1 MSLLATDGSRIAK
14 ALAALLL
21 LEMWAL
27 PVRAQENPEE
37 PSPARLRTHQLE
49 VPVDT
54 AVVTEHEVTIRG
66 EQVPYEAE
74 AGMQPVYDEEGMPRA
89 TLFYTYYR
97 RTDAEDAGRRPL
109 LISFNG
115 GPGSGSLWMH
125 LGYTSPKHLL
135 ISDEGYPVQPY
146 GVEPNHQSVLDVAD
160 IVYVNPVN
168 TGFSRAL
175 GEADP
180 EQFYG
185 VNEDVSYLADWI
197 SRFVSQKG
205 RWTSPKF
212 LIGESY
218 GTTRVAG
225 LAGAMQ
231 SRHWMFFN
239 GVILVSPTGL
249 GLEPPG
255 PSARSEILK
264 LPYYAATAWYHD
276 QLPPGLQQ
284 QDLDALLSKVERF
297 TMEEYLP
304 ALSYG
309 GSLGDDRKQRIAE
322 QVARYA
328 GVSEEFVLSHNL
340 AVPAEAYWKE
350 LLRDE
355 GNYTIG
361 RLDSRYKGVDRT
373 TAGGEPDYPAE
384 LAAWNHAFAPAINH
398 YVRGELG
405 FETNLEYYLFGPT
418 SPWDRE
424 DNDTGE
430 ALRDAMAANPYLD
443 VMVQSGLYDGA
454 TDYFSAKYTMW
465 NLTPSGRFSDRF
477 RFETYRSGHMM
488 YLRTEDLRAANQDLR
503 AFIRTAIPAPGEPA
517 RYDRRARP
525 SRSSEE

>member
-1 MSLLATDGSRIAK
+1 MVPLACNGLRIARK
-14 ALAALLL
+14 VLVALLL
-21 LEMWAL
+21 IGMGTFSAH
-27 PVRAQENPEE
+27 AQENQEE
-37 PSPARLRTHQLE
+37 NVPARLRAHQLE

-66 EQVPYEAE
+66 EPVPYEAE
-74 AGMQPVYDEEGMPRA
+74 AGMQPVYNDEGTPRA

-97 RTDAEDAGRRPL
+97 RTDVEDDGRRPL
-109 LISFNG
+109 VISFNG

-146 GVEPNHQSVLDVAD
+146 GVEPNNQSILDVAD

-175 GEADP
+175 GNADP

-185 VNEDVSYLADWI
+185 VNEDVAYLADWI
-197 SRFVSQKG
+197 SRFVSQHD

-231 SRHWMFFN
+231 SQHWMFFN
-239 GVILVSPTGL
+239 GVVLVSPTGL
-249 GLEPPG
+249 GMEPPG

-276 QLPPGLQQ
+276 QLPPALQQ
-284 QDLDALLSKVERF
+284 QDLDQLLSEVERF

-309 GSLGDDRKQRIAE
+309 SSLGEARRQRIAE

-328 GVSEEFVLSHNL
+328 GVSEEFVRGHNL

-355 GNYTIG
+355 GGYTIG
-361 RLDSRYKGVDRT
+361 RLDSRYKGIDRT
-373 TAGGEPDYPAE
+373 TAGDEPDYPAE
-384 LAAWNHAFAPAINH
+384 LAAWNHAFAPAMNS

-418 SPWDRE
+418 YPWE
-424 DNDTGE
+424 DENNDTGE
-430 ALRDAMAANPYLD
+430 ALRDAMAANPYLN

-465 NLTPSGRFSDRF
+465 NLAPSGRFSDRF
-477 RFETYRSGHMM
+477 QFETYRSGHMM
-488 YLRTEDLRAANQDLR
+488 YLRSEDLAAANQDLR
-503 AFIRTAIPAPGEPA
+503 EFIRAATPAPGEPA
-517 RYDRRARP
+517 RYDRPERP
-525 SRSSEE
+525 SRSEE